1 MSTLR
6 AQGQRP
12 SQTRNATNLNHKLD
26 RKLAAYM
33 AAAGAAGVGMLAL
46 AQPAEAK
53 VVYTSANISIGFN
66 RVAIDLNNDGTNDF
80 YFFVGGGGSNEVF
93 LYVSAPNGN
102 GWFGNSQAQP
112 AFFGV
117 PFGPGE
123 KFLGSFDIMAAFFGG
138 SFGSGSGGL
147 WAGKTNRYMGMKFMI
162 NGSPHFGWARIS
174 VVNESATITGYAYET
189 IPNQSLKAGYTS
201 GPATKT
207 SSVPA
212 AVAPARRRL
221 PATLG
226 MLSRGADA
234 LAIWRNEEVAA

>member
-1 MSTLR
+1 MPTPR
-6 AQGQRP
+6 ASNQSVSPRP
-12 SQTRNATNLNHKLD
+12 ATRLHHNLDCN
-26 RKLAAYM
+26 LAAYV

-66 RVAIDLNNDGTNDF
+66 KVAIDLNNDGTNDF

-93 LYVSAPNGN
+93 LYASAPNGN

-138 SFGSGSGGL
+138 SFGTGSGGL
-147 WAGKTNRYMGMKFMI
+147 WANKTNRYMGMKFMI
-162 NGSPHFGWARIS
+162 NGSPHFGWARIT
-174 VVNESATITGYAYET
+174 VVKETATITGYAYET
-189 IPNQSLKAGYTS
+189 IPNKGLKAGYIGGT
-201 GPATKT
+201 ATKAST
-207 SSVPA
+207 A
-212 AVAPARRRL
+212 LAVEAPAPRRL

-226 MLSRGADA
+226 MLSRGAAA
-234 LAIWRNEEVAA
+234 LAIWRRNEEVVA